1 MAKGGGL
8 GGLGGR
14 GGNAGNA
21 GRNAGRVARNAGRNA
36 GRNASRNARNA
47 QRNAR
52 DAGRQ
57 ADDGL
62 PKREMDAG
70 EAFDKNIEKG
80 LGGIKLG
87 GASKRLNNIRNA
99 LRRASKLQKRDA
111 KGRFKQPRDNREVKQ
126 QADQIA
132 ADVVKDSAFE
142 IGDIVNNNGGKIIDG
157 AAYTKNNIYASLSPG
172 QNGLLQQHAQ
182 PIIDRGFREGLER
195 GRILDM
201 ARSSHPNI
209 QEAMDQTLI
218 DLVDLGQ
225 RVRDGIN
232 YAANQSNDN

>member
-1 MAKGGGL
+1 MARGGGL

-21 GRNAGRVARNAGRNA
+21 GRNASRVT
-36 GRNASRNARNA
+36 RNARRDA
-47 QRNAR
+47 KRARQELNAR
-52 DAGRQ
+52 SRMN
-57 ADDGL
+57 ADNIKRVDGDVDIA
-62 PKREMDAG
+62 KQ
-70 EAFDKNIEKG
+70 FDQGLSKG

-87 GASKRLNNIRNA
+87 SADKRLNNIRSA
-99 LRRASKLQKRDA
+99 LRRAQRLRKRDA
-111 KGRFKQPRDNREVKQ
+111 QGRFKQPRDNREIRE

-142 IGDIVNNNGGKIIDG
+142 IGDIVNNNGGKIING
-157 AAYTKNNIYASLSPG
+157 SAYTKNNIYASLSPG

-201 ARSSHPNI
+201 ARNSHPNI

-232 YAANQSNDN
+232 YAANQDSDN